1 MKTLGLLGGMTYHS
15 TALYYTHINQH
26 VNANQQ
32 RRGKPASSSAPLLL
46 HSFDHAEV
54 STLFAAGEW
63 AAVADRF
70 VAAARHMM
78 VRDPE
83 GVTGAQGLAIACN
96 LGHKAADEVAARC
109 CGGPEMPL
117 LHIADFAA
125 AAVRRAGLARVGLL
139 GTRAAMEDD
148 FIRGRLEPLVE
159 VLIPE
164 EEDRAVVDHVIFS
177 ELGGGVVTEAT
188 RALVTNIIRK
198 LVDRGAQGV
207 VLACTDLLFVVRQ
220 EDVSVPIFETM
231 ELHAKGLADW
241 ITEE

>member
-26 VNANQQ
+26 VNANQ
-32 RRGKPASSSAPLLL
+32 RRRHGSAAASSSAPLLL
-46 HSFDHAEV
+46 HSFDHAEI
-54 STLFAAGEW
+54 SALFAAGDW
-63 AAVADRF
+63 PAVADRF
-70 VAAARHMM
+70 AAAARHLM
-78 VRDPE
+78 VRED
-83 GVTGAQGLAIACN
+83 GMVGAQGLAIACN
-96 LGHKAADEVAARC
+96 LGHKVADEVAARC
-109 CGGPEMPL
+109 GGVPV

-125 AAVRRAGLARVGLL
+125 AAVRAAGLARVGLL

-159 VLIPE
+159 VLVPN
-164 EEDRAVVDHVIFS
+164 EEDRAVVDHVIFA

-198 LVDRGAQGV
+198 LVDRGGQGV